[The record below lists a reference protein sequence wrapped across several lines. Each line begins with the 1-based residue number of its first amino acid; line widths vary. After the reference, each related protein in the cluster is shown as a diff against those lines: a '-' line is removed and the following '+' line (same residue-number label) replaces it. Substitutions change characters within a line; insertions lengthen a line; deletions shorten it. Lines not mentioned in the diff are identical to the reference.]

1 MFKIKSPYI
10 KVKRKIGKAL
20 LSLLAVYVFAHLAF
34 VPIISILS
42 RSSHGSKDTPA
53 RWQLPYEPLI
63 VKNSMGIKYPGWF
76 IPGAD
81 HKPII
86 IVLTG
91 SGGNKFG
98 SISRIVTRTLHDQGY
113 AVFLFDTRGQGESPG
128 IKTFGI
134 GEANDLAHAVDALS
148 RRYPGRKIGAVGFSL
163 GAATIL
169 RAAGMDERL
178 QAVAAYAS
186 YSEIDNALIQNELA
200 VQLQGLCKRK
210 GNPEFASATPAIAE
224 AIVSP
229 LLTRLSLKIWSG
241 TILPLPDP
249 LESVTR
255 MKGRSLLL
263 MHNEGD
269 PEIPLRHLERLKS
282 AATGRC
288 EVKIFPYA
296 HHEPPLWDASFKEGL
311 GRTLVGF
318 FARELG

>member
-1 MFKIKSPYI
+1 MT
-10 KVKRKIGKAL
+10 KRTIRKAL
-20 LSLLAVYVFAHLAF
+20 LSLLAVYVLSHLAF
-34 VPIISILS
+34 IPIISILS
-42 RSSHGSKDTPA
+42 RSKHSAKDTPA
-53 RWQLPYEPLI
+53 RWQLPCEPLI
-63 VKNSMGIKYPGWF
+63 VKNSLGMKYPGWF
-76 IPGAD
+76 IPGAA
-81 HKPII
+81 HKPIV

-98 SISRIVTRTLHDQGY
+98 SICRIVARALHDQGY
-113 AVFLFDTRGQGESPG
+113 SVFLFDTRGQGESPG

-134 GEANDLAHAVDALS
+134 GEANDLVHAVDALS

-163 GAATIL
+163 GAATVL

-186 YSEIDNALIQNELA
+186 YSEIDNALIRNELA
-200 VQLQGLCKRK
+200 VQLQGLCKRQ
-210 GNPEFASATPAIAE
+210 GSPSLASTTPAIAE

-249 LESVTR
+249 LESVAR

-263 MHNEGD
+263 MHNQGD
-269 PEIPLRHLERLKS
+269 PEIPLRHLEKLKG
-282 AATGRC
+282 AAAGRC
-288 EVKIFPYA
+288 EVKIFPCA
-296 HHEPPLWDASFKEGL
+296 HHEPPLWDAPFKEEL

-318 FARELG
+318 FDRELR

>member
-1 MFKIKSPYI
+1 MN
-10 KVKRKIGKAL
+10 KRTIRKAL
-20 LSLLAVYVFAHLAF
+20 LLMVAMYALSHLAF
-34 VPIISILS
+34 VPIISSLS
-42 RSSHGSKDTPA
+42 RSTHGSKESPA

-63 VKNSMGIKYPGWF
+63 VKNSMGMKYPGWF
-76 IPGAD
+76 ITGAARR
-81 HKPII
+81 PIV

-98 SISRIVTRTLHDQGY
+98 SICRVVARTLHDQGY
-113 AVFLFDTRGQGESPG
+113 GVFLFDTRGQGESPG

-134 GEANDLAHAVDALS
+134 GEANDLVVAVDALS

-186 YSEIDNALIQNELA
+186 YSEIDNALIRNELA
-200 VQLQGLCKRK
+200 VQLQGISKRQ
-210 GNPEFASATPAIAE
+210 GSPSLAGATPAIAE

-249 LESVTR
+249 LESVAR

-263 MHNEGD
+263 MHNGGD
-269 PEIPLRHLERLKS
+269 PEIPLRHLERLKG
-282 AATGRC
+282 AAAGRC
-288 EVKIFPYA
+288 VVKIFPYA
-296 HHEPPLWDASFKEGL
+296 HHEPPLWDADFKEEL
-311 GRTLVGF
+311 GRTLVSF
-318 FARELG
+318 FDRELK